1 MTVFLAAVLIF
12 VSASCGKQASGNKL
26 KNIERPDA
34 AATTDE
40 AERATSPEGAVEHSS
55 NVNGAR
61 FGMSLGEFT
70 EKYNYAIEKGE
81 GKTRLFFANW
91 RKSSDTE
98 TDNNGVAIQYW
109 YYDDTDVSFTAT
121 VEVKTDRLLNI
132 GVGTTMSRFM
142 GTTGD
147 QNNSDLILAKA
158 ALMAKT
164 VCRFPQGSESMLQDI
179 FYRTTTESDTLWYD
193 GYVFNLS
200 TKEDRNDSKNNVM
213 LFRVFP
219 VTDELKE
226 EWKLTEYL

>member
-1 MTVFLAAVLIF
+1 MKRIQGILTAVTVFLAAVLIF

-98 TDNNGVAIQYW
+98 PSVKLIWERSASDVMSVAKRSIA
-109 YYDDTDVSFTAT
+109 SP
-121 VEVKTDRLLNI
+121 
-132 GVGTTMSRFM
+132 RF
-142 GTTGD
+142 G
-147 QNNSDLILAKA
+147 
-158 ALMAKT
+158 
-164 VCRFPQGSESMLQDI
+164 R
-179 FYRTTTESDTLWYD
+179 
-193 GYVFNLS
+193 
-200 TKEDRNDSKNNVM
+200 
-213 LFRVFP
+213 
-219 VTDELKE
+219 
-226 EWKLTEYL
+226 

>member
-158 ALMAKT
+158 ALMRLWQKPSAGFLRAANLCFRIFFTALPPKAIPFGMTAMCSISAQKRTGTTAKT
-164 VCRFPQGSESMLQDI
+164 MSCCSGSFPSPTSLRKSGS
-179 FYRTTTESDTLWYD
+179 
-193 GYVFNLS
+193 
-200 TKEDRNDSKNNVM
+200 
-213 LFRVFP
+213 
-219 VTDELKE
+219 
-226 EWKLTEYL
+226 